1 MFVFIIIRR
10 HGPCVDSLKFKKSR
24 KLCKGELTDGLQSV
38 IISVIKICIMIVI
51 ERHFS
56 QKGEDAGWRQET
68 KRNENSPFK
77 RVSASQTLETKQ
89 FANVPA

>member
-1 MFVFIIIRR
+1 
-10 HGPCVDSLKFKKSR
+10 
-24 KLCKGELTDGLQSV
+24 
-38 IISVIKICIMIVI
+38 MIVI